1 MWFTPSRKSETSCLN
16 KDSTATNRRPY
27 WKRYTPL
34 NSHRDA
40 VLQCFPASASQQ
52 GRVAP
57 AASCAV
63 ELATDMKT
71 GRGHS
76 KPALFRRYDKGKT
89 VRDILL
95 MSPFFWWAEYDAAFL
110 RWVLRS
116 VLSLVRGFVAT
127 SFALVS
133 SVTAFEAPCG
143 AHVSSFTGRTMW
155 HPGRCFDIF
164 QTFMFFTH
172 LIQSSSLFV
181 FASHSIY
188 TRTMLVSSPLCYS
201 DLGLKTFLF
210 ALGIRSVRTSISEKY

>member
-1 MWFTPSRKSETSCLN
+1 MRHHASIKTLLQQIEDHIGRGILLWIPIATPSYNVSRHQRVNKAELPQPRRVPLN
-16 KDSTATNRRPY
+16 LQLTWKQDAGIRNRPY
-27 WKRYTPL
+27 F
-34 NSHRDA
+34 DA
-40 VLQCFPASASQQ
+40 
-52 GRVAP
+52 
-57 AASCAV
+57 
-63 ELATDMKT
+63 TT
-71 GRGHS
+71 
-76 KPALFRRYDKGKT
+76 KGKPL
-89 VRDILL
+89 VIFCWCRL
-95 MSPFFWWAEYDAAFL
+95 FFWWAEYDAAFL

-143 AHVSSFTGRTMW
+143 AHLSSFTGRTMW

-164 QTFMFFTH
+164 QAFMFFTH

-181 FASHSIY
+181 SASHSIY

-201 DLGLKTFLF
+201 DLALKTFPF